1 MLNQTINITNSYNK
15 NHTIS
20 AIVSSDKS
28 CVLSVT
34 FNGHGK
40 FNKSISDDET
50 IRNDGIPVLPII
62 LGIIILLLI
71 VGVFIIIPWIIAICV
86 QNKKKRGGSF
96 LPVSVDDSQAT
107 GNTSV
112 EKKEPNLENDDKQQ
126 GDIVTGKETTDTPPT
141 VNIELPPIHSISL
154 N

>member
-1 MLNQTINITNSYNK
+1 
-15 NHTIS
+15 
-20 AIVSSDKS
+20 VSSDKS

-50 IRNDGIPVLPII
+50 IRNDGKLITFGFVFSHFIGIPVLPII